1 MNSVRFACVVAAASF
16 AMTAFAQAPQ
26 PYAGLQNRPIK
37 ALSEQQQTELRAG
50 RGAGMALAAELN
62 GYPGPVH
69 VLELADQMA
78 LSPQQRQSVKALFDA
93 MKAEAIP
100 KGEALIAREAELD
113 RLFAERT
120 VTEPSLTVAARA
132 IGEAQAELR
141 TTHLKYHLSTLA
153 VLNPTQVQKYAE
165 LRGYSGQPAA
175 GAHQHQHRQH

>member
-1 MNSVRFACVVAAASF
+1 MNSVRFACVVAATSF
-16 AMTAFAQAPQ
+16 AMTAFAQVPQ

-37 ALSEQQQTELRAG
+37 ALSEQQQAELRAG

-78 LSPQQRQSVKALFDA
+78 LSPQQRQRVQALFNA
-93 MKAEAIP
+93 MKTEAIP

-120 VTEPSLTVAARA
+120 VTEPSLTLAARA
-132 IGEAQAELR
+132 IGDEQADLR
-141 TTHLKYHLSTLA
+141 VTHLNYRLWSLG
-153 VLNPTQVQKYAE
+153 VLNTALVHK
-165 LRGYSGQPAA
+165 
-175 GAHQHQHRQH
+175 